1 MAIPTLWWSA
11 LGIQNVPMMT
21 PDIQGQPLTEVKP
34 KTIATWKPITLPKKL
49 PATGGK
55 MNVEEFAQKIKAKY
69 PQYESLDNADLAKK
83 MIDKYPQYGEQV
95 DMTTFGKISE
105 VTPMQWGIRRWVA
118 WNASLEWTMLE
129 WLEPVNKQLDRVN
142 LVWRFTQFIDDNV
155 QKIPTISRESM
166 AQALKW
172 TPFEWMEVLPTM
184 VANAPGSLLKT
195 ATATARGITN
205 PFDTIIGL
213 SKLAL
218 TEEWRQAIIDRYGSI
233 EWLKKTMTEDPVGL
247 ASDALT
253 LVQWWAWLASK
264 WAKIAW
270 MTDTASKLWNISNV
284 AWWAADLWLSTVIP
298 QWLQKASQFW
308 NEMWQKWLLWTVG
321 NTVIKWLVEPTQPLQ
336 AIKWLIPDT
345 TKARNYAA
353 EKLMNSKLKITKTN
367 KDAVR
372 KASWIEP
379 SQYILE
385 NDLWWNTI
393 DDIVANT
400 QDFVDRSMATKLQA
414 LETVKTPQEITSR
427 ERLIGNSIIS
437 QAKNDISEVY
447 WKPFDDILPDEIVPE
462 LQDQFNMIQNVD
474 NLIKWTE
481 ALPIQLEAMK
491 SLYDSYNSHLKY
503 DPSKK
508 RILSSAEKIRLWLQS
523 NIEWIGKE
531 VWVDIKRLN
540 KNIAW
545 GKALEKWLIQSMD
558 RADNNNI
565 FWLSDTQTALISSV
579 LWWSPVDVA
588 LTLWWKSILENV
600 WVRSNIAKS
609 LYTKQFD
616 EQRLVSKD
624 SIVGSDNTAGG
635 NISRQFANSNTSVN
649 SSKSS
654 DINQP
659 SQTLPTKTKA
669 PLVQSTK
676 TAPKLPVATKTPLK
690 QANRK

>member
-213 SKLAL
+213 SKLVM
-218 TEEWRQAIIDRYGSI
+218 TPEWRQAVIDRYGSI

-253 LVQWWAWLASK
+253 LVQWWANIASK

-270 MTDTASKLWNISNV
+270 MTDTASKLGNISNV

-308 NEMWQKWLLWTVG
+308 N
-321 NTVIKWLVEPTQPLQ
+321 
-336 AIKWLIPDT
+336 AF
-345 TKARNYAA
+345 R
-353 EKLMNSKLKITKTN
+353 
-367 KDAVR
+367 
-372 KASWIEP
+372 
-379 SQYILE
+379 
-385 NDLWWNTI
+385 
-393 DDIVANT
+393 
-400 QDFVDRSMATKLQA
+400 
-414 LETVKTPQEITSR
+414 
-427 ERLIGNSIIS
+427 
-437 QAKNDISEVY
+437 
-447 WKPFDDILPDEIVPE
+447 
-462 LQDQFNMIQNVD
+462 
-474 NLIKWTE
+474 
-481 ALPIQLEAMK
+481 
-491 SLYDSYNSHLKY
+491 
-503 DPSKK
+503 
-508 RILSSAEKIRLWLQS
+508 
-523 NIEWIGKE
+523 
-531 VWVDIKRLN
+531 
-540 KNIAW
+540 
-545 GKALEKWLIQSMD
+545 
-558 RADNNNI
+558 
-565 FWLSDTQTALISSV
+565 
-579 LWWSPVDVA
+579 
-588 LTLWWKSILENV
+588 
-600 WVRSNIAKS
+600 
-609 LYTKQFD
+609 
-616 EQRLVSKD
+616 
-624 SIVGSDNTAGG
+624 
-635 NISRQFANSNTSVN
+635 NSN
-649 SSKSS
+649 
-654 DINQP
+654 
-659 SQTLPTKTKA
+659 
-669 PLVQSTK
+669 
-676 TAPKLPVATKTPLK
+676 
-690 QANRK
+690 